1 MNTDVIDKDNGLK
14 ISVVLPSLKP
24 TEKLLDTV
32 AGLIEVGFTDIII
45 VNDGSPAEYDG
56 IFEKACLYQEVTLLK
71 HAVNMGKGVGLKTAF
86 TYITENRRDIR
97 GVVTADADGQHLP
110 ADILKCSQ
118 ALLDGDDSV
127 ILGARDFS
135 KNNVPIKSY
144 LGNTLTAFVFRTG
157 CGIKIHDTQTGLRV
171 IPAVH
176 LPFFL
181 TIKGDRFE
189 YETNMLLEMKA
200 ADIPFK
206 EVRIATVYS
215 DNNKG
220 SHFNAFYDAFK
231 IYKLI
236 FKFMISSVI
245 SFLLDNG
252 IFYFALL
259 SFRNI
264 LDTERILVCTVIA
277 RMISSFF
284 NFNLNKK
291 VVFQHRE
298 HYRKT
303 MLRYYI
309 LCIPQMLISAGLVS
323 MLSVWSKQ
331 DNSGLLTLMKL
342 GVDALLF
349 IISFNIQRDW
359 VFKRR

>member
-1 MNTDVIDKDNGLK
+1 MDVVNRNNGLK

-24 TEKLLDTV
+24 TEKLLETIT
-32 AGLIEVGFTDIII
+32 GLIDAGFLDIIV
-45 VNDGSPAEYDG
+45 VNDGSPSEYDG
-56 IFEKACLYQEVTLLK
+56 IFEKVSRNTQVTLLK
-71 HAVNMGKGVGLKTAF
+71 HAGNMGKGVGLKTAF
-86 TYITENRRDIR
+86 KYIIENRKDIR

-110 ADILKCSQ
+110 ADILKCSE
-118 ALLDGDDSV
+118 ALKDKDDSV

-135 KNNVPIKSY
+135 KKVVPIKSY

-171 IPAVH
+171 IPIQH

-200 ADIPFK
+200 LDIPFK
-206 EVRIATVYS
+206 EVAITTVYS

-220 SHFNAFYDAFK
+220 SHFNAFRDAFK

-236 FKFMISSVI
+236 FKFMISSII

-252 IFYFALL
+252 IFYFSLL
-259 SFRNI
+259 SFRDI
-264 LDTERILVCTVIA
+264 LDAERILVCTVIA
-277 RMISSFF
+277 RIISSFF
-284 NFNLNKK
+284 NFNMNKK
-291 VVFQHRE
+291 VVFNHKE

-303 MLRYYI
+303 LCRYYL

-323 MLSVWSKQ
+323 LLSLWLKQ
-331 DNSGLLTLMKL
+331 ENSGLLTLMKL
-342 GVDALLF
+342 GVDAFLF
-349 IISFNIQRDW
+349 MISFNIQRDW